1 MSNAHTTW
9 QLFITTFPRQDNA
22 YRTKRIVFETSQQ
35 HKCDDRIN
43 ETKDQSQPNASRIHT
58 LKKIRVES
66 FGAVP
71 EAYKDRL
78 GL

>member
-9 QLFITTFPRQDNA
+9 QVFITFLWQDNA

-43 ETKDQSQPNASRIHT
+43 EIKDQSQPNASRIHT
-58 LKKIRVES
+58 TQNIRVES
-66 FGAVP
+66 VGAVL